1 MRASFSVGLGFVS
14 ILICWASAGRAG
26 PTTSASRTNT
36 TAIRRGISSSYTKIF
51 RSPRPVGAHADSP
64 GLRLRLAPQPHD
76 VLRLALPLHARQT
89 HEFSQRLQPVEP
101 EHGALQRGHAGHRQR
116 AARVVAELLDER

>member
-1 MRASFSVGLGFVS
+1 MRASFSVGFGFVS

-26 PTTSASRTNT
+26 PTTSASRTTT
-36 TAIRRGISSSYTKIF
+36 TAIRIGISSSYTKIF
-51 RSPRPVGAHADSP
+51 RSPRTVGAHADSP

-89 HEFSQRLQPVEP
+89 HEFSHRLQPVEP
-101 EHGALQRGHAGHRQR
+101 EHGAPHPGHPRHPQPPAP
-116 AARVVAELLDER
+116 AAPAP